1 MATAVVTQ
9 TQPAALE
16 LQDSSN
22 SSLSQCHTSGSQLSD
37 LRGSRLGSAETD
49 RNSPEDEEVNLS
61 RTRASILITTLTG
74 LTFVGSMSSGLL
86 TIGLPWIAADLK
98 LPDSLLLWYVLSICY
113 WHWISTKAFV
123 IE

>member
-22 SSLSQCHTSGSQLSD
+22 SSRSQWHTSGSQLSD

-49 RNSPEDEEVNLS
+49 RNSSEDEEVNLS

-98 LPDSLLLWYVLSICY
+98 LPDSLLLWYVLPIYY
-113 WHWISTKAFV
+113 WHWISTKVFV